1 MVKSRIVD
9 PRYVNRV
16 DREPSYRVD
25 YWTADSAAE
34 EWQLTEVADVA
45 EVVAWAEEQADGR
58 VFVVYAEFI
67 HEGGHGMIRL
77 LGQEPPG
84 V

>member
-1 MVKSRIVD
+1 MKSRTVD

-16 DREPSYRVD
+16 DLEPSYRVD
-25 YWTADSAAE
+25 FWTAAGVAE
-34 EWQLTEVADVA
+34 EWQLTEVADVT
-45 EVVAWAEEQADGR
+45 EVLAWAEEQADGR
-58 VFVVYAEFI
+58 AFVLYAEFI